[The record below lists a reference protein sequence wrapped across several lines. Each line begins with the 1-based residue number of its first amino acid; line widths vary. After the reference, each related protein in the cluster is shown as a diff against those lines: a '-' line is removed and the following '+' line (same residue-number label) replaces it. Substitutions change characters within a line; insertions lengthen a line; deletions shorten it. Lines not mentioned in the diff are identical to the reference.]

1 MNSDDVW
8 IDDCD
13 SLREM
18 ANRIEENIAWN
29 VGDGNQVRF
38 WKDIWV
44 HGQGRLIDNVLIP
57 PPENIVDMPVNF
69 FSTLSGGWDWS
80 KIDPYVSRDVHSSI
94 EASTPPVQGRND
106 CVRWR
111 RMHDGNFSIRSA
123 YECLSAGNGATRST
137 FWSRIWKWPVHER
150 IRSFIWLLAHGK
162 ILTNSHRLHRNLT
175 NNASCPRC
183 GREEETVL
191 HAIRDC
197 NVIEWNS
204 KIHAGNDLSENWQS
218 TFGVTCWYVWKNR
231 NLLVFENHT
240 PNMQDLFFQILYM
253 VVIECDSEVA
263 LELVEN
269 GTTENHPCSGLVHQ
283 IRSLVDRNWDINL
296 VHAFREANQTA
307 DLMAKMSHTLS
318 EGLHVFCYPHKD
330 LGYILTADLYG
341 PLVPRVCVC

>member
-1 MNSDDVW
+1 M
-8 IDDCD
+8 
-13 SLREM
+13 E
-18 ANRIEENIAWN
+18 
-29 VGDGNQVRF
+29 NQVRYA
-38 WKDIWV
+38 
-44 HGQGRLIDNVLIP
+44 QGHRSS
-57 PPENIVDMPVNF
+57 VDV
-69 FSTLSGGWDWS
+69 
-80 KIDPYVSRDVHSSI
+80 VDVAGI
-94 EASTPPVQGRND
+94 A
-106 CVRWR
+106 CR
-111 RMHDGNFSIRSA
+111 RR
-123 YECLSAGNGATRST
+123 R
-137 FWSRIWKWPVHER
+137 
-150 IRSFIWLLAHGK
+150 
-162 ILTNSHRLHRNLT
+162 
-175 NNASCPRC
+175 RC

-197 NVIEWNS
+197 DVVAELWMRFLSPHRWNTFFSLDLGDWIEWNS

-253 VVIECDSEVA
+253 VKDTLTSNSIMKNMRVKPSKSVKMIGWEPPDRDRVKCNVDGSFLDLTRTAVCGGVARDASGNFLFSFGHRIGTCDILWAELRGILDGLELLWNKGFRKVVIECDSKVA

-283 IRSLVDRNWDINL
+283 IRSLVDRNWDVNL
-296 VHAFREANQTA
+296 VHAFREANQAA

-330 LGYILTADLYG
+330 LGYILAADLYG